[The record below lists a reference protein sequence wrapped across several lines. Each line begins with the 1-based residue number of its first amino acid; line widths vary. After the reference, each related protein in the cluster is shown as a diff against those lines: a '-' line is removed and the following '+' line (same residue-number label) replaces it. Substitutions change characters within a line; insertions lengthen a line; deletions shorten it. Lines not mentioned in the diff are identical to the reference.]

1 MHFGDY
7 NELLSLQLCVFIR
20 SWLHCR
26 YPLVPMTTPYK
37 KQFTLV
43 RSGKMSVLYLVPQK
57 YRESARRRF
66 SSWATWVWLDIDLT
80 NVVGFRSSKLF
91 SRLCPIKLSGN
102 STSKQL
108 VNLSFSLFSLLD
120 IFLSIPGSSCPNLS
134 FPLGIRV
141 RGKHGTF
148 LQIPM
153 PSQSCIR
160 CHYSFVCFTPH
171 LPLIIK
177 IKKKINKL
185 KCRSKTVPLFRR
197 ECKDLHW
204 WQSLAQCSGGGGD
217 KNQNLHKKWGTCP
230 RSLVTCLATYSVA

>member
-108 VNLSFSLFSLLD
+108 VNLSFGLFSLLD

-177 IKKKINKL
+177 IKKK
-185 KCRSKTVPLFRR
+185 
-197 ECKDLHW
+197 
-204 WQSLAQCSGGGGD
+204 
-217 KNQNLHKKWGTCP
+217 
-230 RSLVTCLATYSVA
+230 